1 MGITLYW
8 MWGNIITGTNEK
20 LVEKANT
27 NLCSLVN
34 NSCLLVHTWT
44 CCHAMKDKNLAV
56 PPSTLALHTYLKLVV
71 ELGHNE
77 ESPPAPQLLWLE
89 HVSEDVVAHIQN
101 IPAKLSGGSAILEM
115 EHLPLAPISLER
127 TSELPPLYTAE
138 SSKVPLWDPMLRRP
152 VSLFT
157 WRQWV
162 ECIDKS
168 MNDQVQSPSTLCRS
182 SPSLLVAANLTQH
195 CALGKKA
202 WFSGVN
208 KGEIEVRLPGT
219 SSVWGIR
226 EIQQVV
232 HHLVHQ
238 SKFILSRSDCDTSG
252 FKSPLLC
259 TAPDWYT
266 PSRCW

>member
-1 MGITLYW
+1 MKNWWRKRTQTSAAWWTTPACWSTPEHVVTPWKTKTL
-8 MWGNIITGTNEK
+8 
-20 LVEKANT
+20 L
-27 NLCSLVN
+27 SLH
-34 NSCLLVHTWT
+34 LLWHFIHTWNSSLSSGT
-44 CCHAMKDKNLAV
+44 MRKVRQPLNFFDL
-56 PPSTLALHTYLKLVV
+56 STSPKMWSPTYRTSL
-71 ELGHNE
+71 
-77 ESPPAPQLLWLE
+77 Q
-89 HVSEDVVAHIQN
+89 
-101 IPAKLSGGSAILEM
+101 KLSGGSAILEM

-182 SPSLLVAANLTQH
+182 SPSLFVAANLTQH

-208 KGEIEVRLPGT
+208 EGEIEVRLPGT